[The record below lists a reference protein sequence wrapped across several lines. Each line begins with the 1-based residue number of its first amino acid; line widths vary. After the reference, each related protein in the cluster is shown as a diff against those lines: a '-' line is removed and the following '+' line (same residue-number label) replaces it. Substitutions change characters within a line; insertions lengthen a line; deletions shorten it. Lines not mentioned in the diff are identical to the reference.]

1 MPNTKFNF
9 TVFGKQYHQHVAGP
23 VAVSSA
29 QDKYVRN
36 SRSVDACGYG
46 AAGTWFIP
54 LGFQLKA
61 SYEKALRLPTIE
73 EMFGDEDLEVGDM
86 ALKPESSH
94 NVNLNLSYNA
104 TFGNNIIYVEAGLI
118 YRDTRDYI
126 QRNIMSLGG
135 EVSRSICQLRQGG
148 NQGNQ
153 CLRRS
158 SFSKWLSLWR
168 QLLPDECTRQYEECY
183 GKFGCQYCIP

>member
-1 MPNTKFNF
+1 MVHT
-9 TVFGKQYHQHVAGP
+9 
-23 VAVSSA
+23 
-29 QDKYVRN
+29 
-36 SRSVDACGYG
+36 
-46 AAGTWFIP
+46 

-126 QRNIMSLGG
+126 QRNIMSLEWGKSAATYVNYG
-135 EVSRSICQLRQGG
+135 KVETR
-148 NQGNQ
+148 GNQ
-153 CLRRS
+153 CLRPLQLLEMAES
-158 SFSKWLSLWR
+158 WR